1 MKTLDVT
8 LPSDTEIRMVRVFDA
23 PRHLVRRAMSE
34 PALIQRWLGGKRA
47 EVVRVDNDLRVG
59 GSYRYEFRNG
69 DGSSFFFTGTYEEVS
84 DERIVHTELFNGDP
98 PAAIIE
104 NVMVERDGRT
114 TMTMT
119 MRLPDRA
126 IRDMIVATGMSD
138 GAGESYDEL
147 AALLPTL
154 T

>member
-34 PALIQRWLGGKRA
+34 PALIRRWYGGKRA
-47 EVVRVDNDLRVG
+47 EMLRVENDLRVG
-59 GSYRYEFRNG
+59 GSYLHEFRNR
-69 DGSSFFFTGTYEEVS
+69 DGTTFFFTGTYQEVS
-84 DERIVHTELFNGDP
+84 DERIVHSELFNGEPP
-98 PAAIIE
+98 PAIVE
-104 NVMVERDGRT
+104 NVLVEHDGRT
-114 TMTMT
+114 TLTVT

>member
-8 LPSDTEIRMVRVFDA
+8 LPSDTEILMVRVFDA
-23 PRHLVRRAMSE
+23 PRRLVRRAMSE
-34 PALIQRWLGGKRA
+34 PALVQRWLGGKRA
-47 EVVRVDNDLRVG
+47 EVVRVENDLRVG
-59 GSYRYEFRNG
+59 GSYRHEFRAR

-84 DERIVHTELFNGDP
+84 DERIVHTELFNGAP
-98 PAAIIE
+98 PPAIIE
-104 NVMVERDGRT
+104 NVMVEHDGRT
-114 TMTMT
+114 TMTVT

-147 AALLPTL
+147 AALVTTL